1 MESTTGLASPARSR
15 ASTAALPTSMLISPP
30 ADGATNMALDEA
42 LLLHAGRT
50 GTTIYRVYGWSRP
63 TVSLGRN
70 QAARGWYDLDLAE
83 SRGIEFVRRP
93 TGGRAI
99 LHHREITYAV
109 AGPVSGFGS
118 LGESYRR
125 INRLLLEALRT
136 LGVDGHEA
144 TAAGRAPSP
153 GVAPCFESPV
163 AGELVAGGRKLVGSA
178 QVRDGD
184 AFLQHGSILVDDDQH
199 LLNELLHDH
208 ETSPPPATL
217 RALTGRA
224 VTIDDFAN
232 ALAQALRTHGGIAP
246 MPLEPDQGLL
256 SDVQSLIRTRYA
268 VADWTWRL

>member
-15 ASTAALPTSMLISPP
+15 ASTAALPASMLISPP

-42 LLLHAGRT
+42 LLLRAGRT
-50 GTTIYRVYGWSRP
+50 GRTIYRVYGWSRP

-70 QAARGWYDLDLAE
+70 QKARGWYDLGLAE

-136 LGVDGHEA
+136 LGVDAHEA
-144 TAAGRAPSP
+144 TTAGRAPSP
-153 GVAPCFESPV
+153 GVMPCFESPV

-199 LLNELLHDH
+199 LLNDLLHDRQ
-208 ETSPPPATL
+208 TSPPPATL
-217 RALTGRA
+217 RTLTGRA
-224 VTIDDFAN
+224 VTTDDFAN
-232 ALAQALRTHGGIAP
+232 ALAKALRTHGGLAP
-246 MPLEPDQGLL
+246 TPLEPDEGLL
-256 SDVQSLIRTRYA
+256 TDVQSLIRTRYA
-268 VADWTWRL
+268 VADWTWRR

>member
-15 ASTAALPTSMLISPP
+15 ESTAPVPASMLLSPP
-30 ADGATNMALDEA
+30 ADGASNMALDEA
-42 LLLHAGRT
+42 LLLRAGRT
-50 GTTIYRVYGWSRP
+50 GATIYRVYGWSRP

-70 QAARGWYDLDLAE
+70 QRARGCYDLDLAR
-83 SRGIEFVRRP
+83 SLGIEFVRRP

-99 LHHREITYAV
+99 LHHSEITYAV

-136 LGVDGHEA
+136 LGVHAHEA
-144 TAAGRAPSP
+144 TAAGRAPGP
-153 GVAPCFESPV
+153 GVTPCFEVPV

-199 LLNELLHDH
+199 LLNELLHDG

-217 RALTGRA
+217 RAITGRV
-224 VTIDDFAN
+224 VTTDDFAN
-232 ALAQALRTHGGIAP
+232 ALAQALRTHGEIAP
-246 MPLEPDQGLL
+246 TTLEPDQGLL
-256 SDVQSLIRTRYA
+256 TDVQSLIRTRYG
-268 VADWTWRL
+268 VADWTWRR

>member
-1 MESTTGLASPARSR
+1 MESTTGLASHARSR
-15 ASTAALPTSMLISPP
+15 ASTAAQPASMLISPP

-42 LLLHAGRT
+42 LLQRAGRT
-50 GTTIYRVYGWSRP
+50 GTTIYRVYEWSRP

-70 QAARGWYDLDLAE
+70 QAARGWYDLGLAE

-125 INRLLLEALRT
+125 INRLLLEALCT
-136 LGVDGHEA
+136 LGVDAHDA
-144 TAAGRAPSP
+144 TATGRAPSP

-184 AFLQHGSILVDDDQH
+184 AFLQHGSILVENDQH
-199 LLNELLHDH
+199 LLNELLHDR

-217 RALTGRA
+217 RTLTGRA
-224 VTIDDFAN
+224 VTTDEFAN
-232 ALAQALRTHGGIAP
+232 ALAQAVRTQGGMAP
-246 MPLEPDQGLL
+246 TPLDPDQGLL
-256 SDVQSLIRTRYA
+256 TDVQSLIRTRYA
-268 VADWTWRL
+268 VADWTWRR